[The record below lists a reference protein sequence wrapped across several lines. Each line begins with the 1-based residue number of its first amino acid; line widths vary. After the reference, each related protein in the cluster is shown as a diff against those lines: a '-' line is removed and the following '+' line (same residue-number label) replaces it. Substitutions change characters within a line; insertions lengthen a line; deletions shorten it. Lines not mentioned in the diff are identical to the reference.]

1 MKRKK
6 MERIKYVCIEKKKCN
21 FSQQIVAIFFYCL
34 IIEYEGPVL
43 AKELWRINMIKKIMM
58 MASLSAVV
66 VGGVYYFL
74 SSPNIKENTVL
85 TTKVNPIIESEVQE
99 NIEEKVEPQIDYAS
113 ISQKLDQYLVGKQ
126 FNGTVL
132 VTDKEHVILNKGY
145 GYADVQNKIENT
157 PQTKYRIGSITKTV
171 VATSILQLQE
181 QGKLNIQDNVNKYIP
196 SFPENKNITLYHL
209 LTHTS
214 GLPEHA
220 KGNVNAAARLQL
232 INWIGRQNLEFP
244 AGTSW
249 RYTDYNY
256 MVLAYIIESI
266 SKKPLGDYIKENI
279 FTKADMHESGM
290 GNMVPGDKNFTKG
303 YVKKNQELVPAQKL
317 GMDWLYGC
325 GEMYTTVGDMKK
337 LDEAIINGKLLS
349 EQSIQAMFSPS
360 AERKY
365 AFSFY
370 IYPDYFHNH
379 GVLSGWNTFNNFNKE
394 KGTFVILFSNVK
406 NSMDDDFNKEF
417 RKMVNDLL
425 EQRG

>member
-1 MKRKK
+1 
-6 MERIKYVCIEKKKCN
+6 
-21 FSQQIVAIFFYCL
+21 
-34 IIEYEGPVL
+34 
-43 AKELWRINMIKKIMM
+43 MIKKVMVV
-58 MASLSAVV
+58 ASLSAIVG
-66 VGGVYYFL
+66 GGVYYFL
-74 SSPNIKENTVL
+74 VSPNIKENTVL
-85 TTKVNPIIESEVQE
+85 TTKVNPTIESEVQG
-99 NIEEKVEPQIDYAS
+99 NIEEKEEQQIDYAS

-145 GYADVQNKIENT
+145 GDADVQNKIENT

-220 KGNVNAAARLQL
+220 KGNINAASRLQL

-244 AGTSW
+244 AGTGW

-256 MVLAYIIESI
+256 MVLAYIIERI

-279 FTKADMHESGM
+279 FVKADMHESGM

-303 YVKKNQELVPAQKL
+303 YVKKDQELVPAQKL